1 MKKGKKMRKL
11 LIKLQNQLGK
21 NEGKALWLLQKKELN
36 NGMASQEST
45 T

>member
-1 MKKGKKMRKL
+1 MKKNKKMRKM

-36 NGMASQEST
+36 NDMAPQK
-45 T
+45 